1 MSADATKSP
10 GAGGADSG
18 QASTFGGDTTTIM
31 PETAT
36 SLIELEQMRIRLAEA
51 EERARSHWDQ
61 YLRSV
66 AELENIRKRAQR
78 DIENASRYGLEKFAQ
93 ELIPVKDSLDLAV
106 QNAGKSDAAALV
118 EGQAAT
124 QRLLARAFERI
135 GVTVLDPLGAPF
147 DANQHEA
154 MAMQDSATAEPN
166 SVLAVVQL
174 GYSLNG
180 RLLRPARVVIART
193 PAAS

>member
-1 MSADATKSP
+1 MPDAPEQPSRSAAP
-10 GAGGADSG
+10 EGAG
-18 QASTFGGDTTTIM
+18 TEEFGGGTTTLM
-31 PETAT
+31 PETAAA
-36 SLIELEQMRIRLAEA
+36 LVEMEQLRTQLATA
-51 EERARSHWDQ
+51 EERARNHWDQ

-78 DIENASRYGLEKFAQ
+78 DVEAAHRFGVEKLVQ

-106 QNAGKSDAAALV
+106 ENAGKSYAAALV

-124 QRLLARAFERI
+124 QRLFAKALEKI
-135 GVTVLDPLGAPF
+135 GVTEINPVGAPF

-154 MAMQDSATAEPN
+154 MAAQPSTTAEPN
-166 SVLAVVQL
+166 SVLAVVQR

-180 RLLRPARVVIART
+180 RLLRPARVIVARA
-193 PAAS
+193 P